1 MDTLSYVENTDSS
14 DSDYSEDEIR
24 NECVICGV
32 DMGRRNPRQ
41 LCCKTY
47 CPKEFEIKHED
58 KKEDKK

>member
-1 MDTLSYVENTDSS
+1 MNTLSSVENTDSS
-14 DSDYSEDEIR
+14 DSEDEIR

-47 CPKEFEIKHED
+47 CPKEFEIKNED
-58 KKEDKK
+58 KTKTKNK